1 MIIIEDNQSIILF
14 LIIVYSR
21 NFLKNLYIYFNI
33 YIIKKLNHIILIGI
47 DTSKINSSG
56 GPGAFL
62 KGIYQILPYP
72 SNNCL
77 FIESSYFNNLI
88 LKPDYYYVPIFNFK
102 ENYFQK
108 LIDNK
113 IINKYIFGP
122 IFAPLIWFSF
132 PNKEF
137 WTERRFSEIL
147 NITKGIAVH
156 SNRIIEYLSKKSNT
170 TNNIKKF
177 KIIRACTNLNP
188 KSVKS
193 FNQRKID
200 IIFYEKYADLNHQK
214 QGKELMSLLKQTKY
228 KIVSI
233 MYGNYTKKMIKQ
245 LANDSKFIIY
255 FSFYDTG
262 AIGLKEIQNYGV
274 ITFSL
279 QKDLVIDNNTCFY
292 IPELENI
299 DNMEPAFNKILK
311 IIMTINKR
319 NFDSQ
324 LIAKKNQMINN
335 CKNALKDLCEGLL

>member
-1 MIIIEDNQSIILF
+1 MFTIENNQSIILF
-14 LIIVYSR
+14 LINIYSH
-21 NFLKNLYIYFNI
+21 NFLKNLYLYFNI

-47 DTSKINSSG
+47 DTSEINTSG

-62 KGIYQILPYP
+62 KGINQYLPYL

-88 LKPDYYYVPIFNFK
+88 LKPDYYYIPIFNFK

-108 LIDNK
+108 LIKNK

-122 IFAPLIWFSF
+122 NFVPFNWFSF
-132 PNKEF
+132 PNKEI
-137 WTERRFSEIL
+137 WMERRFSDFL
-147 NITKGIAVH
+147 NVTKGIAVH
-156 SNRIIEYLSKKSNT
+156 SNRIIEHLAIKSNT

-177 KIIRACTNLNP
+177 KIIRACTNLYP
-188 KSVKS
+188 KTVNS

-200 IIFYEKYADLNHQK
+200 IIFFEKYADLNHRK
-214 QGKELMSLLKQTKY
+214 QGKELLSLLKQTKN

-233 MYGNYTKKMIKQ
+233 CYGKYNKKMIKQ

-274 ITFSL
+274 ITFTH

-292 IPELENI
+292 IPELENT
-299 DNMEPAFNKILK
+299 DNMEPASNKILK
-311 IIMTINKR
+311 IIKTINKR
-319 NFDSQ
+319 NIDSQ